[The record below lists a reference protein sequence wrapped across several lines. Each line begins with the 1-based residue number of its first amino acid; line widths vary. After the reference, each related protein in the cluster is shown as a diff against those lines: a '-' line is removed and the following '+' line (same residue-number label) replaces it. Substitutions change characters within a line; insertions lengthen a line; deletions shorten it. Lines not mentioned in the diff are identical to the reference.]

1 MTALNDGVYEK
12 SKLRTGAFIQK
23 DEMNGNWVNL
33 IEQPKLPGFGKFSKL
48 DLSWTANEPDLK
60 DLEEFEIEVV
70 SRWPSGTINLDYTYL
85 SRSQTIHHTRSPSSS
100 SYNEISLLISMV
112 FMILHHF

>member
-1 MTALNDGVYEK
+1 MTAFNDGVYGK
-12 SKLRTGAFIQK
+12 SKLRKGTFIQK

-33 IEQPKLPGFGKFSKL
+33 VEQLKLPGFGTFSKL
-48 DLSWTANEPDLK
+48 DLSWTVSEPDLK
-60 DLEEFEIEVV
+60 DSEEFDIEVV

-112 FMILHHF
+112 FMILHLF

>member
-1 MTALNDGVYEK
+1 MTAFNDGVYRK

-33 IEQPKLPGFGKFSKL
+33 VDQPKLPGFGTFSKL

-60 DLEEFEIEVV
+60 DSEEFEIEVV
-70 SRWPSGTINLDYTYL
+70 SRWPSGSINSDYTYL

-112 FMILHHF
+112 FMILHLF